1 MFVRVCSSFCTVVAV
16 GETDTR
22 HLFPPIMYTLNL
34 CSASLRKQWDGMP
47 VLAMTHELTLERK
60 SASYDLATTEWREP
74 EGGEKQRGNDFEER
88 KRSINEGV
96 EMALCSRL
104 CIFHLWSRHLCSFSH
119 LCLMLSQ
126 TSPGEQLQCVCL
138 ALFLFHTLPHIISS
152 LFVSPTEAKQTDFP
166 S

>member
-1 MFVRVCSSFCTVVAV
+1 MEKLIHPISSHPSCT
-16 GETDTR
+16 
-22 HLFPPIMYTLNL
+22 HLTSVLPHYG
-34 CSASLRKQWDGMP
+34 KQWDGMP

-74 EGGEKQRGNDFEER
+74 EGGEKQRGNEFEER
-88 KRSINEGV
+88 KRLINEGV

-126 TSPGEQLQCVCL
+126 TSPSKQLQFVCL
-138 ALFLFHTLPHIISS
+138 SLCFCSTLSLILFPPFLYHPQKQNRQISHLS
-152 LFVSPTEAKQTDFP
+152 LV
-166 S
+166 